1 MDAEAEVEKIMSSAD
16 ADGSGY
22 IDFTEFVIATMDK
35 KKLLSKEKVET
46 AFQMFDKDG
55 SGSISTDELKSV
67 LGGSETDG

>member
-1 MDAEAEVEKIMSSAD
+1 MSSAD

>member
-1 MDAEAEVEKIMSSAD
+1 MSSAD

-35 KKLLSKEKVET
+35 KKLLSKEKVEI